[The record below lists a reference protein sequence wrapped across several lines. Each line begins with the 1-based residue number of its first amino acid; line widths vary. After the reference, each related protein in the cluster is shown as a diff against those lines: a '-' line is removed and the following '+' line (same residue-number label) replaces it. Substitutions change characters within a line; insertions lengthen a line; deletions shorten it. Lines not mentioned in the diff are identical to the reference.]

1 MNAVDTNVLVYVRDP
16 RDPAKQQAAVELTT
30 GMGDGALLWQV
41 ACEFVSASRKLA
53 PFGFTQAE
61 AWRELERLRQL
72 WTMILPSEN
81 VLTRAER
88 LTATHNLSFWDS
100 LLVAACIDGGVT
112 RFYTEDFDAS
122 LSKTTG
128 IEIINPFR

>member
-1 MNAVDTNVLVYVRDP
+1 MRDP
-16 RDPAKQQAAVELTT
+16 RDPAKQQAAVKLTT
-30 GMGDGALLWQV
+30 GMGDRALLWQV

-72 WTMILPSEN
+72 RTMILPSEN
-81 VLTRAER
+81 VFTRAER

-112 RFYTEDFDAS
+112 RLYTEDFDAS

-128 IEIINPFR
+128 IEIINPFS

>member
-16 RDPAKQQAAVELTT
+16 RDPAKQQEAVKLTT
-30 GMGDGALLWQV
+30 SMGDGALLWQV

-61 AWRELERLRQL
+61 AWRELERLRRL

-81 VLTRAER
+81 VLTRAEQ

-100 LLVAACIDGGVT
+100 LLLAACIEGGVT
-112 RFYTEDFDAS
+112 RLYTEDFDAS
-122 LSKTTG
+122 LSRATG
-128 IEIINPFR
+128 IEIINPF